1 MRTGWRL
8 PVILILFAATAAGLY
23 MAPPVTSAMNPVSVY
38 AVPARLGSWTGA
50 DGVPEDILPV
60 EPNERVSVR
69 RTYHSGDHVAWVSV
83 ALFVG
88 QDREVRRASINRIY
102 PQRSVSRI
110 EPVSF
115 AAPMHGPATSPIT
128 LPAVII
134 HQDSR
139 QLLVAYWHQIGV
151 HVYGSEYGFRIAL
164 MRDIV
169 LARRADSMLIRIAVP
184 TGPRPQL
191 AMDLAMVGRL
201 AAELYATFNPNALR
215 PTQGVLSNTR

>member
-1 MRTGWRL
+1 MGLRL
-8 PVILILFAATAAGLY
+8 GVVMVLIAAAAAVLY

-38 AVPARLGSWTGA
+38 AVPANLGSWSGA
-50 DGVPEDILPV
+50 DGVPDDILPV
-60 EPNERVSVR
+60 DPNEKVSVR

-88 QDREVRRASINRIY
+88 QDSEVRRASINRIY

-115 AAPMHGPATSPIT
+115 AASLNGPTASPVA

-134 HQDSR
+134 HQNSR
-139 QLLVAYWHQIGV
+139 QLLVAYWHQIGA
-151 HVYGSEYGFRIAL
+151 HVYGSEYSFRIAL

-169 LARRADSMLIRIAVP
+169 LARRADSMLIRIATP
-184 TGPRPQL
+184 AGPKPHL
-191 AMDLAMVGRL
+191 AMDLAMVERL
-201 AAELYATFNPNALR
+201 ATELHAAL
-215 PTQGVLSNTR
+215 GGESH